1 MIIYASSIWLDNAT
15 PLIDVFSTITLW
27 FHKKTKERIF
37 PYDFLDKPRRKFGDD
52 SVLEILKNDNRYP
65 ILYSLVYTQRDREVP
80 GRRWITEIGIRKE
93 SPDSEIQCSF
103 LVQTSE
109 IGVAVPAPQQTTRPR
124 LINELLERC
133 VPSAGMIGL
142 SISTIDNMEDAELL
156 SEEIQSPDRKYPII
170 LVSPDNTQKYLIDF
184 DDLLFK
190 TRGLAKI
197 IRIGFEVNTNALI
210 SILGRNHAA
219 YYGAINILFPKILRR
234 ETVYVPTKLL
244 LIDSLA
250 DLNIKEKDIESEI
263 LTLICYRTNLPNS
276 RLHISPEIVK
286 ESIRQD
292 EITRLSEKLSKE
304 VGESKEWLTLFQEDN
319 HKKQDEIDRLKNEID
334 IANDEKE
341 YFSSEFDKAD
351 QERKELQTKV
361 NGLLSQLEALKNK
374 GLQSGSVEDAEELR
388 DLIDKFIFD
397 CITPYESL
405 VLISKLFPDRIV
417 ILDNAYDSAKKS
429 DNFRKKKELFLLLW
443 KLAGAY
449 WQTLIDGKSDE
460 EARKVF
466 GNSFS
471 SKESETVEKKKEAIK
486 RRTFQYGGKDITMFK
501 HLKIGT
507 KDSVAETLRIHF
519 EWINDEKRI
528 VIGHCGPHLEN
539 K

>member
-1 MIIYASSIWLDNAT
+1 
-15 PLIDVFSTITLW
+15 
-27 FHKKTKERIF
+27 
-37 PYDFLDKPRRKFGDD
+37 
-52 SVLEILKNDNRYP
+52 
-65 ILYSLVYTQRDREVP
+65 
-80 GRRWITEIGIRKE
+80 
-93 SPDSEIQCSF
+93 
-103 LVQTSE
+103 
-109 IGVAVPAPQQTTRPR
+109 
-124 LINELLERC
+124 
-133 VPSAGMIGL
+133 VPSARMIGL

>member
-1 MIIYASSIWLDNAT
+1 M
-15 PLIDVFSTITLW
+15 
-27 FHKKTKERIF
+27 
-37 PYDFLDKPRRKFGDD
+37 
-52 SVLEILKNDNRYP
+52 
-65 ILYSLVYTQRDREVP
+65 
-80 GRRWITEIGIRKE
+80 
-93 SPDSEIQCSF
+93 
-103 LVQTSE
+103 
-109 IGVAVPAPQQTTRPR
+109 
-124 LINELLERC
+124 
-133 VPSAGMIGL
+133 
-142 SISTIDNMEDAELL
+142 
-156 SEEIQSPDRKYPII
+156 
-170 LVSPDNTQKYLIDF
+170 
-184 DDLLFK
+184 
-190 TRGLAKI
+190 
-197 IRIGFEVNTNALI
+197 
-210 SILGRNHAA
+210 
-219 YYGAINILFPKILRR
+219 RR

-429 DNFRKKKELFLLLW
+429 DNFRKKKEVFLLLW